1 MRDKTSEFR
10 KTWLYSKRISIV
22 LFVLISLLYITFCA
36 WAEDSEEVDV
46 GSPTA
51 TKKEEK
57 TEKKTYVMEPIVVEG
72 KRLRDV
78 IAEPSSESPGL
89 ELSTTVI
96 NEAQIE
102 RQGAETVIEALEYV
116 PGAWVETRGR
126 KVKQFFSIRGQKYPY
141 PEYAIDGAWQREFH
155 ETPYFFSAS
164 NIQRIE
170 VIRSSAALLKG
181 LSGLVGIVNIIPKKY
196 EKPGTS
202 AEMEYGTFDTYR
214 FHLAHGASAGN
225 VSYAVNAGS
234 DHTDGPEDRNG
245 AEGVTNF
252 LGSVGWDPSENLSFK
267 ANLFHLYGKRELI
280 RAESPPAAE
289 KYATTSERF
298 DPLQTTLANMRAY
311 FRPGDRVSTELLLH
325 YIDRDHNFLSEPGDP
340 HKATREWDYEW
351 GANLTQALSLS
362 DSNSLRVGGLY
373 NHWIAPNGKRF
384 YVGNRNDL
392 ETISAVAVDE
402 HHFGSLSVD
411 AGVRWAKNHIND
423 YAAFNIGGSS
433 KGLKNVTPVKDQW
446 EPSIF
451 NGSVGAAYY
460 LHQELSF
467 HLNLA
472 SGYIQPRAGTLT
484 MDLEDPE
491 NERRTK
497 LDMGVRAVQKGI
509 GQVSV
514 VGFLMQQDNAIVLS
528 GKTEEMDGRI
538 MELYLNRDQDQ
549 LGIEVEVQT
558 SPLLESIEPFLNVT
572 AMKSRAESDGE
583 MMENE
588 EQPKLIMSGGVYA
601 SKMGFDLN
609 VLWKHVSSYESTRF
623 AAGDPPSPQ
632 PLGDFHSLN
641 ATIGYSFGR
650 EHMARVYLEIENLL
664 DEDFSTMVGYPD
676 LGRRFTVGLRQ
687 SL

>member
-1 MRDKTSEFR
+1 MDFR
-10 KTWLYSKRISIV
+10 GYVTCNNKSIFRTACLYLRLIGV
-22 LFVLISLLYITFCA
+22 AVFVSGCLLSMPLCA
-36 WAEDSEEVDV
+36 LAKDSEE
-46 GSPTA
+46 
-51 TKKEEK
+51 EEAG
-57 TEKKTYVMEPIVVEG
+57 ETYIMEPIVVEG
-72 KRLRDV
+72 ERMRDV
-78 IAEPSSESPGL
+78 IAEPLSESPGL
-89 ELSTTVI
+89 ELSTTIV

-141 PEYAIDGAWQREFH
+141 PEYAIDGEWQREFH

-164 NIQRIE
+164 NIERIE

-181 LSGLVGIVNIIPKKY
+181 LSGLVGIVNIIPKRY
-196 EKPGTS
+196 EKPESS

-214 FHLAHGASAGN
+214 FHLAHGSSAGN

-234 DHTDGPEDRNG
+234 FHTEGPEGRNG
-245 AEGVTNF
+245 VEAVNNF
-252 LGSVGWDPSENLSFK
+252 LGSVGWEPADNLSFK
-267 ANLFHLYGKRELI
+267 ANIFHLYGKRELI

-289 KYATTSERF
+289 RYAATSERF

-311 FRPGDRVSTELLLH
+311 FRPSDRASTELLLH

-351 GANLTQALSLS
+351 GMNLTQALALS
-362 DSNSLRVGGLY
+362 DSNNLRIGGLY

-392 ETISAVAVDE
+392 ETISAVVVDE

-411 AGVRWAKNHIND
+411 AGIRWVRNYIND

-433 KGLKNVTPVKDQW
+433 KGLKKVAPVKDQW
-446 EPSIF
+446 QPSTF
-451 NGSVGAAYY
+451 NGSIGAAYY
-460 LHQELSF
+460 LPKGLSL

-472 SGYIQPRAGTLT
+472 SGYIQPREGTLT
-484 MDLEDPE
+484 VDMEDPE

-497 LDMGVRAVQKGI
+497 LDLGVRAVRGGI
-509 GQVSV
+509 GQLSV
-514 VGFLMQQDNAIVLS
+514 TGFLTQQDNAIVLS

-538 MELYLNRDQDQ
+538 MELYLNRNQDQ
-549 LGIEVEVQT
+549 LGVEVEARTV
-558 SPLLESIEPFLNVT
+558 PLLKSIEPFLNVT
-572 AMKSRAESDGE
+572 AMRLRAESEGE
-583 MMENE
+583 MVSNE
-588 EQPKLIMSGGVYA
+588 EQPDLIMSGGVYA

-609 VLWKHVSSYESTRF
+609 VLWKYVSSYESKRF
-623 AAGDPPSPQ
+623 AAGDPPTPQ

-641 ATIGYSFGR
+641 ATVGYSFGQK
-650 EHMARVYLEIENLL
+650 HKARIYLEIENLL

-687 SL
+687 SFR

>member
-1 MRDKTSEFR
+1 MDCRGGVKRYNTSMLR
-10 KTWLYSKRISIV
+10 
-22 LFVLISLLYITFCA
+22 SLLLSSGQLGTVFLVLTWGLCMPPCA
-36 WAEDSEEVDV
+36 SSDNSEAEER
-46 GSPTA
+46 
-51 TKKEEK
+51 
-57 TEKKTYVMEPIVVEG
+57 TYVMEPIVVKGE
-72 KRLRDV
+72 RARDV
-78 IAEPSSESPGL
+78 LAEPLSESPGL
-89 ELSTTVI
+89 ELSTTIV

-126 KVKQFFSIRGQKYPY
+126 KVKQFFSVRGQKYPY

-164 NIQRIE
+164 NIERIE

-196 EKPGTS
+196 EKPETS

-214 FHLAHGASAGN
+214 FHLAHGASAGK

-234 DHTDGPEDRNG
+234 DHTDGPEGRNG

-252 LGSVGWDPSENLSFK
+252 LGSAGWDPAENLSFK

-289 KYATTSERF
+289 QYATTSERF
-298 DPLQTTLANMRAY
+298 DPLETTLANMRAY
-311 FRPGDRVSTELLLH
+311 FRPNSRASTELLLH

-351 GANLTQALSLS
+351 GANLTQAISLS
-362 DSNSLRVGGLY
+362 DSNTLRVGGLY

-392 ETISAVAVDE
+392 ETISGVAVDE
-402 HHFGSLSVD
+402 HHFGPLIAD
-411 AGVRWAKNHIND
+411 AGLRWVRTYIND
-423 YAAFNIGGSS
+423 YAAFNIGGSA

-460 LHQELSF
+460 FPRILSL

-472 SGYIQPRAGTLT
+472 SGYIQPREGTLT
-484 MDLEDPE
+484 VDLEDPE

-497 LDMGVRAVQKGI
+497 LDLGVRAARRDI
-509 GQVSV
+509 GQLSV
-514 VGFLMQQDNAIVLS
+514 TGFLTQQDNAIVLS

-549 LGIEVEVQT
+549 LGVEVEART
-558 SPLLESIEPFLNVT
+558 APLLESIEPFLNIT
-572 AMKSRAESDGE
+572 AMRLRAESDGE
-583 MMENE
+583 MVSNE
-588 EQPKLIMSGGVYA
+588 EQPELIMSGGVYA
-601 SKMGFDLN
+601 SRMGFDLN
-609 VLWKHVSSYESTRF
+609 VLWKYVSSYESTRF
-623 AAGDPPSPQ
+623 AAGSPPSPQ

-641 ATIGYSFGR
+641 ATVGYSFGQKHR
-650 EHMARVYLEIENLL
+650 ARVYLEIENLL

-676 LGRRFTVGLRQ
+676 LGRRFAVGLRQ
-687 SL
+687 SFR